1 MSQRPPSAPDPVQAL
16 LQAQGLQQPSA
27 AFSAALTRQVVARY
41 AAPPLAPYQ
50 AKAWLGKA
58 ILLALISLL
67 GLVLYVRPLPN
78 AGVLVPS
85 FAAALLGLGGVLWLF
100 EHYRPPQP
108 ASPTQ
113 AALLNP

>member
-50 AKAWLGKA
+50 AKAWLGKV

-85 FAAALLGLGGVLWLF
+85 FAAALLGLGSVLWLF

-108 ASPTQ
+108 TAG
-113 AALLNP
+113 

>member
-1 MSQRPPSAPDPVQAL
+1 MSQRSPSAPDPVKAL

-41 AAPPLAPYQ
+41 ATPPLAPYQ

-58 ILLALISLL
+58 ILLVLVSLL

-78 AGVLVPS
+78 AGILMPS
-85 FAAALLGLGGVLWLF
+85 LAAALLGLGGVLWLF
-100 EHYRPPQP
+100 EHYRQPQP
-108 ASPTQ
+108 A
-113 AALLNP
+113 AG